1 MTLLSEVPTDKSGA
15 SCFPPMPPNNT
26 RLFFGL
32 TQRPEVL
39 LTKRGTYSCSNLV
52 ATQADSLL
60 PKEYIFLV
68 TRLLFL
74 SLQGYS
80 THLASLDYP
89 IVRIVVSKVYTAE
102 SSLTTATSLHFSLYL
117 KSYYTTNPARN
128 SSRH

>member
-1 MTLLSEVPTDKSGA
+1 MSPLRA
-15 SCFPPMPPNNT
+15 
-26 RLFFGL
+26 
-32 TQRPEVL
+32 QRPEVL

-102 SSLTTATSLHFSLYL
+102 SSRYHGYI
-117 KSYYTTNPARN
+117 
-128 SSRH
+128 SSFLALS

>member
-1 MTLLSEVPTDKSGA
+1 
-15 SCFPPMPPNNT
+15 MPPNNT

-68 TRLLFL
+68 TRLPFL

-89 IVRIVVSKVYTAE
+89 IVMIVVSKVYTAE